1 MLIEFARRE
10 NIPAL
15 KEIWRACF
23 DDPQTYI
30 DSHYANGR
38 NCMRTLIHRE
48 PDGTVS
54 SMLEMVDVSMR
65 FGEVSYPAFYI
76 YAASTLPA
84 YQGRR
89 LMHRLIERSCEI
101 AAQEGMVAS
110 VLIPQTP
117 SLVAF
122 YEGQGY
128 TRRISIRESRV
139 QAKPCGALVEEL
151 SAQEFCSMKAAYERR
166 FTCCVEHSP
175 ALTGLIYRQ
184 TTVSDGKI
192 LKICQNAR
200 QAYAVCYKIKEQ
212 GFIQEISSGEDTF
225 LEDVSAVCGYLGV
238 TSARV
243 LRPGMDRLYGLVR
256 PLGDSSFPW
265 EDLYMNTMLD

>member
-1 MLIEFARRE
+1 MIEFARRE
-10 NIPAL
+10 DIPAL

-23 DDPQTYI
+23 DDTQTYI
-30 DSHYANGR
+30 DSHYAHGR
-38 NCMRTLIHRE
+38 DCMRTLIHRE
-48 PDGTVS
+48 PNGTVS
-54 SMLEMVDVSMR
+54 SMLEMVDVTMR
-65 FGEVSYPAFYI
+65 FGKVSYPAFYI

-122 YEGQGY
+122 YDGQGY
-128 TRRISIRESRV
+128 TRRIPIGERNV
-139 QAKPCGALVEEL
+139 QAQPCSALVEEL
-151 SAQEFCSMKAAYERR
+151 SLQEFCAMKAAYEQN
-166 FTCCVEHSP
+166 FACCLEHSP
-175 ALTGLIYRQ
+175 ALSGLIYQQ

-212 GFIQEISSGEDTF
+212 GFIQEISSGEDV
-225 LEDVSAVCGYLGV
+225 LIEDVSAVCSYLGV
-238 TSARV
+238 ASARV
-243 LRPGMDRLYGLVR
+243 LRPGTDRLYGLVR
-256 PLGDSSFPW
+256 PLGDQSLPW